1 MLKSSVLFNI
11 LASLQRSQN
20 WASWTRNCG
29 GPRRRDC
36 EAFLSAVWRWNYY
49 EEQLV
54 FFCLIVCKLEKHI
67 LSTKGPKVAEHVQ
80 TEKTMAPQGTESALR
95 EILTIIFVFVN
106 VTYFACIVLPSSD
119 FGLLQESQNLYW
131 SEHSRTQAECSLF
144 DNNVFIEVL

>member
-20 WASWTRNCG
+20 WARSWTRNCG

-54 FFCLIVCKLEKHI
+54 FFCLIVCKLEIHI
-67 LSTKGPKVAEHVQ
+67 LSTKGPKVAAHVQ
-80 TEKTMAPQGTESALR
+80 TEKTMAPQGRESALR
-95 EILTIIFVFVN
+95 EIFTIIFVFVN
-106 VTYFACIVLPSSD
+106 VTYFACIVLAKQCFAQLWFWFATRKSKP
-119 FGLLQESQNLYW
+119 LLIGAQPHPGRVQFVW
-131 SEHSRTQAECSLF
+131 Q
-144 DNNVFIEVL
+144 